1 MLKKRRRKGTLT
13 KAKRTLL
20 LVSQGVVILFAVVL
34 AYSLLDR
41 FAFHPPVRSNRT
53 DATPPTRVEK
63 LIQVSVRNECGV
75 KDIAMNFTFY
85 LRKRGF
91 DVVETANGVIPDR
104 QTTAVVDAAGNY
116 QNALRVAQ
124 ALGVKKENVVTKLD
138 PRSYVDVEVLIGKD
152 YQTLKPN
159 EGIE

>member
-1 MLKKRRRKGTLT
+1 
-13 KAKRTLL
+13 
-20 LVSQGVVILFAVVL
+20 
-34 AYSLLDR
+34 
-41 FAFHPPVRSNRT
+41 
-53 DATPPTRVEK
+53 
-63 LIQVSVRNECGV
+63 
-75 KDIAMNFTFY
+75 MNFTFY

-138 PRSYVDVEVLIGKD
+138 PRSYVDVEVLIGRD